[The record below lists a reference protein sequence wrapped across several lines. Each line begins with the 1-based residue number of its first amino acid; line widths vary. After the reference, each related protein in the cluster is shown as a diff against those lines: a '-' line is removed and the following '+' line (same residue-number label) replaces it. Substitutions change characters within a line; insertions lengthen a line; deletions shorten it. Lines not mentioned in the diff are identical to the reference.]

1 MLALILAA
9 AALSCGNPLT
19 ADAARCER
27 ALREGTIV
35 SSGEVG
41 QGVTGALR
49 IGLRF
54 EGGEVTAIFK
64 SVESAVTG
72 YTFHEEAAPWY
83 RDSWKHE
90 VAAYQ
95 LDQLLG
101 LRLVPPTVERK
112 VSGRRGSLQA
122 WVDRPLGR
130 FGQGPPPPDS
140 RLAENYL
147 HAQRVFD
154 YLIFNTDRHAR
165 NVLFG
170 SDWRPVAIDQSI
182 AFHALKR
189 AYRPLYRFP
198 RGPIEALERLDA
210 GALKKQLGRYLEKDE
225 IEGLLERRKRILEL
239 VTAARA
245 EGREDALFEW

>member
-1 MLALILAA
+1 MLALVLAA

-19 ADAARCER
+19 AEAKVCER
-27 ALREGTIV
+27 ALREGKIA
-35 SSGEVG
+35 SSREVG

-49 IGLRF
+49 VTLRF
-54 EGGEVTAIFK
+54 EGAEVAAIFK
-64 SVESAVTG
+64 NVESNVTG
-72 YTFHEEAAPWY
+72 YTFHGEAAPRY

-90 VAAYQ
+90 VAAYE

-122 WVDRPLGR
+122 WADRPLAR
-130 FGQGPPPPDS
+130 FGQGPPPPDP

-170 SDWRPVAIDQSI
+170 NDWRPVAIDQSI

-189 AYRPLYRFP
+189 PYRPLYRFP

-210 GALKKQLGRYLEKDE
+210 SVLKKRLGRYLEKDE
-225 IEGLLERRKRILEL
+225 IDGLLERRARVLDL
-239 VTAARA
+239 VRAARA
-245 EGREDALFEW
+245 EGRADAFFDW